1 MIKFSILDPIVIE
14 PNSTSTQAIQNSIE
28 LAKFAE
34 SLDFARYWIVEHHG
48 VHYEATPAPEIL
60 AAAILNQTSK
70 IRIGIG
76 GFLLNNYSPYK
87 IAELIKSLNALYPD
101 RVDFGIGHSQSG
113 EIPDFALQSNRI
125 HTNDYEHNSA
135 LEELLH
141 WLDNDF
147 PQDHP
152 FATIPIMRDQPKYPN
167 IWSMAVSEQTA
178 THIAKLGLN
187 LACSA
192 FHKPEL
198 AINSMNAYR
207 DNYQPARGAGSHE
220 KPTSFL
226 AIRLI
231 IADTQE
237 EAERLAMPMRYQ
249 FHQRRI
255 NKIMPWTTPTV
266 EESIQLAE
274 EVWPAEESDWP
285 MYVIGDKKRVY
296 KILSNMIEKT
306 GVDEIVVQ
314 DVLPTL
320 AMRKNMYS
328 TLATLFN

>member
-1 MIKFSILDPIVIE
+1 MIKFSILDPIVIA
-14 PNSTSTQAIQNSIE
+14 PNSTSTEAMHNAIE
-28 LAKFAE
+28 LAQFAE

-60 AAAILNQTSK
+60 AGAILNKTSK
-70 IRIGIG
+70 IRVGIG

-101 RVDFGIGHSQSG
+101 RLDFGIGHSQSG
-113 EIPDFALQSNRI
+113 EIPDFALQANRNNPS
-125 HTNDYEHNSA
+125 HYEHSAA

-141 WLDNDF
+141 WLDNNF
-147 PQDHP
+147 PKDHP
-152 FATIPIMRDQPKYPN
+152 FSTIPIMRDQPRYPN
-167 IWSMAVSEQTA
+167 IWAMAVSEPTA
-178 THIAKLGLN
+178 IHAAKLGIN

-198 AINSMNAYR
+198 AINSLNMYR
-207 DNYQPARGAGSHE
+207 KHYHPARGTGSYAHP
-220 KPTSFL
+220 KDFL

-237 EAERLAMPMRYQ
+237 EAEQLAMPMRYQ

-255 NKIMPWTTPTV
+255 NEIMPFTTPTV
-266 EESIQLAE
+266 EEAIEFAGG
-274 EVWPAEESDWP
+274 VWPAESSDWP
-285 MYVIGDKKRVY
+285 MYVIGDKEHVY
-296 KILSNMIEKT
+296 RTLSNMIELT
-306 GVDEIVVQ
+306 NVNEIVVQ

-320 AMRKNMYS
+320 DLRKKMY
-328 TLATLFN
+328 TQLATLFD

>member
-14 PNSTSTQAIQNSIE
+14 PNSTSTQAIQNAIE

-34 SLDFARYWIVEHHG
+34 DLDFARYWIVEHHG

-60 AAAILNQTSK
+60 AGAILSQTSK

-87 IAELIKSLNALYPD
+87 IAEIIKSLNALYPN
-101 RVDFGIGHSQSG
+101 RMDFGIGHSVSG
-113 EIPDFALQSNRI
+113 EIPDFALQANRT
-125 HTNDYEHNSA
+125 HLNDYQHNLA
-135 LEELLH
+135 VEELLH

-147 PQDHP
+147 PSDNP
-152 FATIPIMRDQPKYPN
+152 FSTIQIMRDQPKYPN
-167 IWSMAVSEQTA
+167 IWAMAVSEQTA
-178 THIAKLGLN
+178 MHAAKLGIN

-198 AINSMNAYR
+198 AINSLNTYR
-207 DNYQPARGAGSHE
+207 ENYQPARGSGSNQQ
-220 KPTSFL
+220 PTDFL

-231 IADTQE
+231 VADTQE
-237 EAERLAMPMRYQ
+237 EAERLAMPMRFQ

-255 NKIMPWTTPTV
+255 NKIMPLTTPTV
-266 EESIQLAE
+266 DEAIQLAG
-274 EVWPAEESDWP
+274 EVWPAETSDWP
-285 MYVIGDKKRVY
+285 MYVVGDKERVY
-296 KILSNMIEKT
+296 RILNNMIEQTNVK
-306 GVDEIVVQ
+306 EIVVQ

-320 AMRKNMYS
+320 AMRKKMYS
-328 TLATLFN
+328 TLAELFV